1 MFSMKN
7 NRYDTHPLVKYK
19 CLEIIGIFLICSV
32 LLANGQNNKLKNQ
45 PFADQKLYHLGF
57 MVGLNAQDMI
67 LSHSGYVNNDNSVW
81 FSEIPSYSAGFT
93 VGIIGDR
100 YLNHFMNLRATPT
113 LHFGQKEFTFKE
125 QNTGEEFKT
134 SIRSNYLSLP
144 VHVRF
149 SAERI
154 NNFRPYVL
162 AGGYISTEIGSP
174 RNAIIKYKRVDYGLE
189 IGLGCNIYFPF
200 FKLSPELKFS
210 FGLKDLIEKDRSDLT
225 DQDIIKYTNA
235 FSSGKTR
242 MITLVFNF
250 E

>member
-1 MFSMKN
+1 MIQIPIKN
-7 NRYDTHPLVKYK
+7 NVKTKYILNLCLV
-19 CLEIIGIFLICSV
+19 CLLFLGTTSDIWAQS
-32 LLANGQNNKLKNQ
+32 NRKPKNQ

-57 MVGLNAQDMI
+57 MVGMHAQDLI
-67 LSHSGYVNNDNSVW
+67 LSHSGFVNPDKSVW
-81 FSEIPSYSAGFT
+81 FAEIPSYSPGFS

-100 YLNHFMNLRATPT
+100 YINQIMNLRVTPT
-113 LHFGQKEFTFKE
+113 LYFGQKSFTFKE

-144 VHVRF
+144 IHMRF
-149 SAERI
+149 SAERL

-162 AGGYISTEIGSP
+162 AGGYLSTEIGSP
-174 RNAIIKYKRVDYGLE
+174 KNAVINYKKVDYGIE

-210 FGLKDLIEKDRSDLT
+210 FGLRDLLDKDTELT
-225 DQDIIKYTNA
+225 DQDLLRYPRA
-235 FSSGKTR
+235 FKSAKTR
-242 MITLVFNF
+242 MISLVFNF

>member
-1 MFSMKN
+1 MTRISN
-7 NRYDTHPLVKYK
+7 
-19 CLEIIGIFLICSV
+19 IISLNICLICLFFFGTTSNIFSQKNTK
-32 LLANGQNNKLKNQ
+32 AIKNQ

-57 MVGLNAQDMI
+57 MVGVHTQDMI
-67 LSHSGYVNNDNSVW
+67 LSHSGFVNPDNSVW
-81 FSEIPSYSAGFT
+81 FAEIPNYSPGFT

-100 YLNHFMNLRATPT
+100 YINHIMNLRVTPT
-113 LHFGQKEFTFKE
+113 LYFGQKSFTFKE

-134 SIRSNYLSLP
+134 SVRSNYLSLP
-144 VHVRF
+144 IHMRF
-149 SAERI
+149 SAERL

-174 RNAIIKYKRVDYGLE
+174 KNAIINYERIDYGLE

-210 FGLKDLIEKDRSDLT
+210 FGLRNLIDKNSELT
-225 DQDIIKYTNA
+225 DQDLIKYPNA
-235 FSSGKTR
+235 LKSGKTR
-242 MITLVFNF
+242 MISLVFNF